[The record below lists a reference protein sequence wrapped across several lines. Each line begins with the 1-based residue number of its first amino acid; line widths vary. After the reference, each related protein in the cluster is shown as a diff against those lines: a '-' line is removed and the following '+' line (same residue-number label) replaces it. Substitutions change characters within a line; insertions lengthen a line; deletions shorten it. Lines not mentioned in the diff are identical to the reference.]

1 MTVLP
6 SLGSGTVFA
15 YGFGMSLLSRLD
27 NDLAFV
33 QNALQLR
40 ARRQAVLA
48 ANLANAD
55 TPNYKARDL
64 DFASA
69 LKGAVGAMGG
79 ALPLTR
85 TSVGHLASATGSA
98 TAGTVGLK
106 YRAAVQPSLD
116 GNTVDPNVER
126 AHFAENAMHYQFLLE
141 RAMST
146 FRSAKLALEPAR

>member
-1 MTVLP
+1 
-6 SLGSGTVFA
+6 
-15 YGFGMSLLSRLD
+15 MSLLSRLD

-40 ARRQAVLA
+40 ARRQGILA

-64 DFASA
+64 DFAAA
-69 LKGAVGAMGG
+69 LKGALGAGG
-79 ALPLTR
+79 ALPLAR
-85 TSVGHLASATGSA
+85 TSPRHIASASGLA
-98 TAGTVGLK
+98 NAGERAIK
-106 YRAAVQPSLD
+106 YRATVQPSLD

>member
-1 MTVLP
+1 
-6 SLGSGTVFA
+6 
-15 YGFGMSLLSRLD
+15 MSLLSRLD

-40 ARRQAVLA
+40 ARRQGVLA

-69 LKGAVGAMGG
+69 LKGAIGGSGG
-79 ALPLTR
+79 ALPLAR
-85 TSVGHLASATGSA
+85 TSSRHLASAAASA
-98 TAGTVGLK
+98 AAGGGAMK
-106 YRAAVQPSLD
+106 YRAALQPSLD

-146 FRSAKLALEPAR
+146 IRSAKLALEPSR

>member
-1 MTVLP
+1 
-6 SLGSGTVFA
+6 
-15 YGFGMSLLSRLD
+15 MSLLSRLD

-40 ARRQAVLA
+40 ARRQSILA

-69 LKGAVGAMGG
+69 LRGAVGATGG
-79 ALPLTR
+79 ALPLAR
-85 TSVGHLASATGSA
+85 TASGHIAPAPMAATTGVGA
-98 TAGTVGLK
+98 LK

>member
-1 MTVLP
+1 MVIA
-6 SLGSGTVFA
+6 SGL
-15 YGFGMSLLSRLD
+15 GMSLLSRLD

-33 QNALQLR
+33 QNALMLR
-40 ARRQAVLA
+40 ARRQGILA

-69 LKGAVGAMGG
+69 LKGAVGAVGG
-79 ALPLTR
+79 ALPLAR
-85 TSVGHLASATGSA
+85 TSPRHLMATGSA
-98 TAGTVGLK
+98 AAGAAWLK

-126 AHFAENAMHYQFLLE
+126 AHFAENALHYQFLLE
-141 RAMST
+141 RAMGT
-146 FRSAKLALEPAR
+146 FRSAKLALESAK

>member
-1 MTVLP
+1 M
-6 SLGSGTVFA
+6 G
-15 YGFGMSLLSRLD
+15 LLSRLD

-33 QNALQLR
+33 QNALHLR
-40 ARRQAVLA
+40 ARRQAILA

-64 DFASA
+64 DFASV
-69 LKGAVGAMGG
+69 LKGAIGPAGGRLPLARTDPGHISLATGPGTAG
-79 ALPLTR
+79 AL
-85 TSVGHLASATGSA
+85 
-98 TAGTVGLK
+98 GLK

-126 AHFAENAMHYQFLLE
+126 AHFAENALHYQFLLE

>member
-1 MTVLP
+1 
-6 SLGSGTVFA
+6 
-15 YGFGMSLLSRLD
+15 MSLLSRLD

-33 QNALQLR
+33 QTALQLR
-40 ARRQAVLA
+40 ARRQSVLA

-64 DFASA
+64 DFVSA
-69 LKGAVGAMGG
+69 LKAAAGAAGG
-79 ALPLTR
+79 ALPMAR
-85 TSVGHLASATGSA
+85 TSSRHITPASASATVG
-98 TAGTVGLK
+98 AGGLQ

>member
-1 MTVLP
+1 
-6 SLGSGTVFA
+6 
-15 YGFGMSLLSRLD
+15 MSLLSRLD

-40 ARRQAVLA
+40 ARRQGILA

-69 LKGAVGAMGG
+69 LKGAIGG
-79 ALPLTR
+79 GGGNLPLAR
-85 TSVGHLASATGSA
+85 TSPGHLASAAASA
-98 TAGTVGLK
+98 AAGGGAMK

-146 FRSAKLALEPAR
+146 IRGAKQALEPAR

>member
-1 MTVLP
+1 
-6 SLGSGTVFA
+6 
-15 YGFGMSLLSRLD
+15 MSLLNRLD

-33 QNALQLR
+33 QNALMLR

-64 DFASA
+64 DFAAA
-69 LKGAVGAMGG
+69 LKAANGAASS
-79 ALPLTR
+79 ALPLAR
-85 TSVGHLASATGSA
+85 TSPRHLSPATGWA
-98 TAGTVGLK
+98 AAGASGLK

-146 FRSAKLALEPAR
+146 FRSAKSALEPAR

>member
-1 MTVLP
+1 
-6 SLGSGTVFA
+6 
-15 YGFGMSLLSRLD
+15 MSLMSRLD

-69 LKGAVGAMGG
+69 LKGAIGGSGG
-79 ALPLTR
+79 ALPLAR
-85 TSVGHLASATGSA
+85 TSSRHIAGAAASAA
-98 TAGTVGLK
+98 AGWGAMK

-141 RAMST
+141 RAMSII
-146 FRSAKLALEPAR
+146 RGAKQALEPAR